1 MTIRTYSSISGKRA
15 HFEDSTARFSAGF
28 QQAGFQQVQPPLPS
42 LLAHYKGGGSCKP
55 TASYL
60 SHPFIRPVQPIDLGH
75 TQPAADRYHYHA
87 SVSRR
92 RVICPVARRPAAVEP
107 RAGKSKVPTPQHSL
121 VIAIFEPNGKYL
133 FALLSSPRAACRRID
148 VELSSSSGLLSIY
161 ASKVGRE
168 CRSTQF

>member
-15 HFEDSTARFSAGF
+15 HFEDSTARFSADF
-28 QQAGFQQVQPPLPS
+28 QRVQPPANSPPS
-42 LLAHYKGGGSCKP
+42 WHNTKGGGSCKP

-107 RAGKSKVPTPQHSL
+107 RAGKSKVPTFQHSL
-121 VIAIFEPNGKYL
+121 VIAIFEPNGKHL